1 MVQDIY
7 NIFKDGLDGLG
18 HYILLSTLVQDNS
31 FFLQIYKAETVTH
44 SR

>member
-18 HYILLSTLVQDNS
+18 HYILLSTLVQGK
-31 FFLQIYKAETVTH
+31 LLYYQ
-44 SR
+44 